1 MWAVFSNSFM
11 FGIFL
16 WFFQPLF
23 CKLLEKKMLKS
34 TLSLMALLVWL
45 MEDHM
50 MVDGLKKNMNNAANM
65 ESLLDVDQY
74 VTFCEKEGL

>member
-1 MWAVFSNSFM
+1 M

-23 CKLLEKKMLKS
+23 CKLLGKNAEVNFELNG
-34 TLSLMALLVWL
+34 SLGLVNGRPY
-45 MEDHM
+45 
-50 MVDGLKKNMNNAANM
+50 DGGWIEKNMNNAANM